1 MNKET
6 LEALYSELGSVS
18 AVARHLGKPIP
29 TVRYHFVKFD
39 IPMRTGYKSPKTSRR
54 FADNH
59 HNWKGGTF
67 NSGGYVMEYA
77 PTHPKNSKGYVRQHR
92 LVMERH
98 LGRYLS
104 RSEDVHH
111 INGDKTDNRLE
122 NLVILSRSEHERL
135 HKTDAQRDN
144 QGRFVR

>member
-6 LEALYSELGSVS
+6 LETLYAELGSVS
-18 AVARHLGKPIP
+18 AVARHLGRNVG
-29 TVRYHFVKFD
+29 TMRYHFVKYG
-39 IPMRTGYKSPKTSRR
+39 IPIHSGYKSPKAIRR
-54 FADNH
+54 YAEAH

-67 NSGGYVMEYA
+67 IANRYVWEYS
-77 PTHPKNSKGYVRQHR
+77 PEHPNNSKGYVKQHR

-104 RSEDVHH
+104 RTEDVHH

-122 NLVILSRSEHERL
+122 NLIVMTRSRHISEH
-135 HKTDAQRDN
+135 KSVADRDDK
-144 QGRFVR
+144 GRFVR